1 MLPDGTI
8 AELPSPTQRRRL
20 NHNGVL
26 ESFSNLVRV
35 DFDFSDDD
43 SDYDI
48 FEFIRNNLISD
59 NIDTESDFSE
69 LSLSEFFEYF

>member
-69 LSLSEFFEYF
+69 LSLSEIFEYF